1 MPQVINTVTKAS
13 PTDNYPVVKDT
24 DLSGSYRIVANIT
37 ERDAIV
43 STQRKQSMLVFVIS
57 DLHFYQL
64 QANLLTW
71 TDLGLSLGGGL
82 SNPVCDIQMQKTTIP
97 NTLGVPVNFVR
108 TNFGGEV
115 DVITAGVTEIARD
128 DYGGSIFNIAVE
140 GFAGVLSPK
149 NTRWNSVYTDPIN
162 NGHSNIQNVTT
173 RTYGT
178 FRQALNNNIDLNVLA
193 TPLVMKDLITGK
205 YYLFTFTQYVISP
218 TPPPAFGFL
227 DTSTYPPVNGT
238 IVTTGTRIYTYNLG
252 LDQWTNI
259 DAGSFTDLNDCIAN
273 DPNAEVIPDYSF
285 GFTAPA
291 DGSSYNSVV
300 TSVSP
305 VQAGFAFDDP
315 TLIGGVGED
324 GGGFDY
330 TRTEVVLGGPGCTGR
345 ITFDDGSWMDTVPS
359 SIPIA
364 RYVYLVQDAS
374 DAARMG
380 GTLSNTYTTFQTA
393 YNAAN
398 ALQLSLGGTNVV
410 VLKVGNTTAAT
421 VGNLLLTANYNQYV
435 YIIGESKVS
444 SIVGTITSVIAGV
457 GIPNRIVLDQITMGS
472 FNFNNAPVIIQGGGI
487 FFIAS
492 LFTAGG
498 NVTINANDNG
508 FINIINT
515 SGIAGVASGGIIA
528 VNNTVFGCTAVQA
541 NSVAANI
548 GNVSFN
554 SNRYVSINSVQMSIT
569 GSTLGTETIGG
580 FSMQNNLFAELPN
593 GVTMNTN
600 HLSPVA
606 TWGGVQI
613 TNLGRTSL
621 GAVAINYTNAVGAP
635 ASNLII
641 SQFFLQRVDGFEV
654 GINWQVNAI
663 IPKGGSVTNLSIID
677 SSFNFRIRIGYNPI
691 TARTNLNV
699 NFDNVRMT
707 AAIALRDLIFYHS
720 LCSFAQ
726 LQLINSFS
734 TSASG
739 FTINNISTTSTQMTL
754 TNQFIVRNNIT
765 DILSIT
771 SRNAGATSTV
781 TDLVMNG
788 NQVNTLYVEVAQG
801 DMNFSMDQC
810 TSKITR
816 LVASGAATSIKRNV
830 ITNSDLNTTIGNITL
845 QGAAPRPKLSLRN
858 SYLNIYTTIAAAG
871 TIDLEAYASFVDT
884 IADVGSVSVYIGN
897 VYTTTIKRL
906 VTDNVA
912 GLTFNAS
919 FDQPV

>member
-1 MPQVINTVTKAS
+1 MPGIQLPIGIDTVNAVPADFKYGPYASTAAAIAAIPQVLRFDGLTVKITGLGEYWWLTADLTNT
-13 PTDNYPVVKDT
+13 
-24 DLSGSYRIVANIT
+24 
-37 ERDAIV
+37 
-43 STQRKQSMLVFVIS
+43 
-57 DLHFYQL
+57 
-64 QANLLTW
+64 
-71 TDLGLSLGGGL
+71 GLIPKTGGGGL
-82 SNPVCDIQMQKTTIP
+82 TNPVCFLNLQKTTIP
-97 NTLGVPVNFVR
+97 NTLGIPVNFAYLDYS
-108 TNFGGEV
+108 GSI
-115 DVITAGVTEIARD
+115 DIITAGITEFTRD
-128 DYGGSIFNIAVE
+128 PYAGSIYNAPVE
-140 GFAGVLSPK
+140 GFAAAISPK
-149 NTRWNSVYTDPIN
+149 NTVWNSVYTDPIN
-162 NGHSNIQNVTT
+162 NGHGNIQNVQT
-173 RTYGT
+173 RVYGT
-178 FRQALNNNIDLNVLA
+178 FKQALNNNIDANTLT
-193 TPLVMKDLITGK
+193 TPLVMRDNITGK
-205 YYLFTFTQYVISP
+205 YYLFTFTQWTPEVS
-218 TPPPAFGFL
+218 PPPAEGFL
-227 DTSTYPPVNGT
+227 DISTYPPANGT
-238 IVTTGTRIYTYNLG
+238 VVTIGTRTYTYNLG
-252 LDQWTNI
+252 SNDWTNV
-259 DAGSFTDLNDCIAN
+259 DAGTFTDINDCINN
-273 DPNAEVIPDYSF
+273 DPFTNVFTDY
-285 GFTAPA
+285 GNPLITMTAIA
-291 DGSSYNSVV
+291 DGASYNSII
-300 TSVSP
+300 TTVSP
-305 VQAGFAFDDP
+305 TQVGFDFYDP
-315 TLIGGVGED
+315 TLTGGIGE
-324 GGGFDY
+324 GGGFAY
-330 TRTEVVLGGPGCTGR
+330 TRTEVTIGGPGCTGR

-359 SIPIA
+359 SIPIK

-374 DAARMG
+374 DATRMG
-380 GTLSNTYTTFQTA
+380 GTLSNTYTTFQAA
-393 YNAAN
+393 YTAAN
-398 ALQLSLGGTNVV
+398 TLQLALGGTNVV

-498 NVTINANDNG
+498 NVTINANDNA
-508 FINIINT
+508 FINLINT
-515 SGIAGVASGGIIA
+515 SGITGVASGGILA
-528 VNNTVFGCTAVQA
+528 VTNTVFGCTAVQA
-541 NSVAANI
+541 NSVAANV

-554 SNRYVSINSVQMSIT
+554 SNRYVSINSVQMSVT
-569 GSTLGTETIGG
+569 GSTLGTETIGV

-613 TNLGRTSL
+613 TNLGRTGL
-621 GAVAINYTNAVGAP
+621 GTVAINYTNAVGAP

-641 SQFFLQRVDGFEV
+641 NDFSLQRVDGFEV

-663 IPKGGSVTNLSIID
+663 IPKGGSVTRLSIID
-677 SSFNFRIRIGYNPI
+677 SSFNFRIRIGYNP
-691 TARTNLNV
+691 TTPRATNMNV
-699 NFDNVRMT
+699 NFDGVKMT
-707 AAIALRDLIFYHS
+707 SGIALRDLIFYHS
-720 LCSFAQ
+720 LCTFAS

-734 TSASG
+734 SINSG

-816 LVASGAATSIKRNV
+816 LVASGAATSIRRNV

-858 SYLNIYTTIAAAG
+858 SYLNIYTTIAVAG
-871 TIDLEAYASFVDT
+871 TIDIEAYASFIDT
-884 IADVGSVSVYIGN
+884 ISDVGSVSTYIGN
-897 VYTTTIKRL
+897 VYTTTVKRL